1 MRFALALTALLAC
14 LVAPPAAAQQAAIAL
29 RAQLEVEERIL
40 AQEVD
45 AYHQA
50 RRQQDDA
57 VAAVQEASKALDA
70 GIAKRLLEV
79 DELERLA
86 TQRAVAAAAEAI
98 LSQRVEDL
106 ERRVFDH
113 ARRAVMLRQELS
125 RQARG
130 PELADPLSG
139 QWRVEIASPLHAG
152 TFDLR
157 LEGTAV
163 TGTYAFDDGR
173 SGTLKGTFV
182 ANRLHLERSD
192 SERGPD
198 GVFEGTVDPEA
209 GVARG
214 LWNPSQLGADGA
226 VGSGW
231 SGVRIPPPPA
241 AEEEKSESG

>member
-1 MRFALALTALLAC
+1 MRSALGLAALLAC
-14 LVAPPAAAQQAAIAL
+14 LVAAAATAQEAAIAL

-70 GIAKRLLEV
+70 GIGEHLLDV

-86 TQRAVAAAAEAI
+86 TQRAVAAAAEQI
-98 LSQRVEDL
+98 LSQRVEEL

-113 ARRAVMLRQELS
+113 ARRAVTLRQELS
-125 RQARG
+125 RQARAVQ
-130 PELADPLSG
+130 PTDPLSG
-139 QWRVEIASPLHAG
+139 QWRVEIASPPHAG
-152 TFDLR
+152 TFDLH

-163 TGTYAFDDGR
+163 TGTYTFDDGR

-182 ANRLHLERSD
+182 ANRLHLKRSD

-214 LWNPSQLGADGA
+214 LWNPSLLGPEAT
-226 VGSGW
+226 VGSSW
-231 SGVRIPPPPA
+231 SGVRIPPPPPG
-241 AEEEKSESG
+241 EEEKSESG

>member
-1 MRFALALTALLAC
+1 MRFALGLAALLAC
-14 LVAPPAAAQQAAIAL
+14 LLAAAAAGQEAAVAL
-29 RAQLEVEERIL
+29 RAQLAVEERML

-45 AYHQA
+45 AYRQA

-70 GIAKRLLEV
+70 GIGKHLLEV

-86 TQRAVAAAAEAI
+86 TQRAVAAAAEEI
-98 LSQRVEDL
+98 LSQRVEEL

-130 PELADPLSG
+130 VEAADPLSG

-152 TFDLR
+152 TFELH
-157 LEGTAV
+157 LEGNAV
-163 TGTYAFDDGR
+163 TGTYSLDDGR

-209 GVARG
+209 GLARG
-214 LWNPSQLGADGA
+214 LWNPSLLGTDTA
-226 VGSGW
+226 VGSSW

-241 AEEEKSESG
+241 VEEETRESG